1 MRFLACSALVVS
13 LLGIA
18 APAVITAGQG
28 AAPRVSRESL
38 GSPDFDDVSITHSRG
53 GCLFHILCRCPRVI
67 CLSSCPPRLTINRGP
82 NITGGPG
89 AHLG

>member
-18 APAVITAGQG
+18 APAVMTAGQG

-38 GSPDFDDVSITHSRG
+38 GSPDFDDVSITHSRC
-53 GCLFHILCRCPRVI
+53 GCLFHILCR
-67 CLSSCPPRLTINRGP
+67 
-82 NITGGPG
+82 
-89 AHLG
+89 